1 MKFAHR
7 NNLFKLQLLGLLTL
21 SALVFFIET
30 YVAINVHFLGIDL
43 TDIHHDHYF
52 RAIES
57 FVWLVSAAAVGMG
70 VMHMCALKQQLGAT
84 PDALHGLVSSLL
96 PLNEQGEP
104 VAANQEASSLYARL
118 QQLQNTQQKM
128 YQQQALEKAHLE
140 ALLQLHQQA
149 DAAIAQFAGVMT
161 FTPDGKITSINAQL
175 LSTFGYSELEVIGKH
190 HDMFVG
196 DAEKNQDTHRQL
208 WASLTQGKAVSAT
221 VQRVDK
227 AGHVVWLEVSYHP
240 IRDAQGKLLHV
251 VQYAIDVTA
260 SIEASA
266 QAQLLSMVANEN
278 NIAATVTDPEGRV
291 IYVNKGFTDLTGYTF
306 DEVRGKKPGQVLQ
319 GEHSSAETIAQIR
332 QAIQQQTAIECE
344 IINYTKQGLPYWI
357 NLKINPVFDSQGQLI
372 RFVSLQSNID
382 EAKLKNLEISAR
394 LDAVSASMA
403 TIELSTDGY
412 VLTANQNFC
421 QTMGYA
427 LHEIVGKH
435 HSHFVTE
442 RLKSSEEYQ
451 LFWQKLNRGEY
462 DTGQYERVNKAG
474 EVVWLQASYN
484 PVFDLQCNVIK
495 VVKFAMDVTAA
506 VNQSHALGHAVDEI
520 KHLVKAAKACDIS
533 QRLTL
538 ASDVE
543 EIISL
548 YDGVNTLVEN
558 MSEVILHLEEAGD
571 TIGAVAHSISEENGH
586 LAERTDQQAEQIEDT
601 ADKMD
606 KLAATIW
613 QNAENAK
620 TASDFATE
628 ATDVA
633 VQGGDM
639 VGDVINT
646 MAIINQS
653 SEKIQDIIS
662 VIDSIAFQTN
672 ILALNAAVEAAR
684 AGDQG
689 KGFAVVAGEVRNLAQ
704 RSAEAAKEIKNLI
717 SDSVTKVQEGV
728 RLVQDAGI
736 TMERAVTS
744 VKRVT
749 KIIGEITE
757 ASFEQG
763 LSVAQLN
770 NTVASMKV
778 IGQQNTALV
787 QSITHSVGQL
797 LNESSAV
804 TSRASQY
811 QLAIESRNRF
821 AAEHAENFHLA
832 EAINVVP
839 FAKQEPAEHKT
850 TVKEKKAVNDSA
862 NPGWILF

>member
-1 MKFAHR
+1 
-7 NNLFKLQLLGLLTL
+7 
-21 SALVFFIET
+21 
-30 YVAINVHFLGIDL
+30 
-43 TDIHHDHYF
+43 
-52 RAIES
+52 
-57 FVWLVSAAAVGMG
+57 
-70 VMHMCALKQQLGAT
+70 
-84 PDALHGLVSSLL
+84 
-96 PLNEQGEP
+96 
-104 VAANQEASSLYARL
+104 
-118 QQLQNTQQKM
+118 
-128 YQQQALEKAHLE
+128 
-140 ALLQLHQQA
+140 
-149 DAAIAQFAGVMT
+149 
-161 FTPDGKITSINAQL
+161 
-175 LSTFGYSELEVIGKH
+175 
-190 HDMFVG
+190 
-196 DAEKNQDTHRQL
+196 
-208 WASLTQGKAVSAT
+208 
-221 VQRVDK
+221 
-227 AGHVVWLEVSYHP
+227 
-240 IRDAQGKLLHV
+240 
-251 VQYAIDVTA
+251 
-260 SIEASA
+260 
-266 QAQLLSMVANEN
+266 
-278 NIAATVTDPEGRV
+278 
-291 IYVNKGFTDLTGYTF
+291 
-306 DEVRGKKPGQVLQ
+306 
-319 GEHSSAETIAQIR
+319 
-332 QAIQQQTAIECE
+332 
-344 IINYTKQGLPYWI
+344 
-357 NLKINPVFDSQGQLI
+357 
-372 RFVSLQSNID
+372 
-382 EAKLKNLEISAR
+382 
-394 LDAVSASMA
+394 
-403 TIELSTDGY
+403 
-412 VLTANQNFC
+412 
-421 QTMGYA
+421 
-427 LHEIVGKH
+427 
-435 HSHFVTE
+435 
-442 RLKSSEEYQ
+442 
-451 LFWQKLNRGEY
+451 
-462 DTGQYERVNKAG
+462 
-474 EVVWLQASYN
+474 
-484 PVFDLQCNVIK
+484 
-495 VVKFAMDVTAA
+495 
-506 VNQSHALGHAVDEI
+506 
-520 KHLVKAAKACDIS
+520 
-533 QRLTL
+533 
-538 ASDVE
+538 
-543 EIISL
+543 
-548 YDGVNTLVEN
+548 
-558 MSEVILHLEEAGD
+558 
-571 TIGAVAHSISEENGH
+571 
-586 LAERTDQQAEQIEDT
+586 
-601 ADKMD
+601 MD

-850 TVKEKKAVNDSA
+850 IVKEKKAVNDSA